1 MGNIDRSV
9 GMSSTGFGN
18 HRINA
23 ACRYLAT
30 ADLSTSKIQSRLD
43 VLSVQTRL
51 SALLDQQVH
60 PITFGIMNMQGQAS
74 IRQYCLSLIGRE
86 FK

>member
-1 MGNIDRSV
+1 MGNIGRSV
-9 GMSSTGFGN
+9 GMSPTGFGN
-18 HRINA
+18 HRIYV

-30 ADLSTSKIQSRLD
+30 ADLSTSRVQSRLD

-51 SALLDQQVH
+51 SALLDQQVY
-60 PITFGIMNMQGQAS
+60 PIAFGIMNMQGQAS
-74 IRQYCLSLIGRE
+74 IRQHSLTLIRRE